1 MFPYRVIRVRT
12 RQCKGVAEHGR
23 GLFKRYLMVV
33 SVPGSF
39 FWIPLKIHRLP
50 RLLESDYQC
59 YCAITQWSN
68 GAKIMIIAILNEKGG
83 VGKTTLATNI
93 ARAFQQEGRK
103 VLLVDSDPQGS
114 LRDWLAADGENSNY
128 PPMIAMDKPAMIK
141 DLKSVSSQYD
151 EVIVDGC
158 PKSIGMIAATI
169 TVADLV
175 LIPVQPSG
183 FDLWAAN
190 SVVELVNQ
198 RQELADGRPKTAF
211 IVSRQITNTKLA
223 TESRQALIELG
234 FPILNAFTSQ
244 RIAYAQSSSNGK
256 TVLDTEPEGI
266 AAKEVRALVKE
277 IKELAHAGR

>member
-1 MFPYRVIRVRT
+1 
-12 RQCKGVAEHGR
+12 
-23 GLFKRYLMVV
+23 
-33 SVPGSF
+33 
-39 FWIPLKIHRLP
+39 
-50 RLLESDYQC
+50 
-59 YCAITQWSN
+59 
-68 GAKIMIIAILNEKGG
+68 MIIAILNEKGG

-114 LRDWLAADGENSNY
+114 LRDWLAAAGEHSNY
-128 PPMIAMDKPAMIK
+128 PPIFAMDKPAMIK

-158 PKSIGMIAATI
+158 PKSTGMIATTI
-169 TVADLV
+169 KVADVV

-190 SVVELVNQ
+190 FVVELVKQ
-198 RQELADGRPKTAF
+198 WQELADGRPRTAF
-211 IVSRQITNTKLA
+211 IVSRQITNTKLE

-266 AAKEVRALVKE
+266 AAKEVRAVVKE
-277 IKELAHAGR
+277 IKELAHAGC

>member
-1 MFPYRVIRVRT
+1 
-12 RQCKGVAEHGR
+12 
-23 GLFKRYLMVV
+23 
-33 SVPGSF
+33 
-39 FWIPLKIHRLP
+39 
-50 RLLESDYQC
+50 
-59 YCAITQWSN
+59 
-68 GAKIMIIAILNEKGG
+68 MIIAILNEKGG

-93 ARAFQQEGRK
+93 ARAFQQEGQK

-114 LRDWLAADGENSNY
+114 LRDWLAAAGEDSNY

-141 DLKSVSSQYD
+141 DLKGVSSQYD

-158 PKSIGMIAATI
+158 PKSIGMIATTI
-169 TVADLV
+169 TVADVV

-190 SVVELVNQ
+190 SVVELVKQ

-223 TESRQALIELG
+223 TESRQALLELG

-244 RIAYAQSSSNGK
+244 RIAYAQSSSNGR

-266 AAKEVRALVKE
+266 AAKEIRALVKE

>member
-1 MFPYRVIRVRT
+1 
-12 RQCKGVAEHGR
+12 
-23 GLFKRYLMVV
+23 
-33 SVPGSF
+33 
-39 FWIPLKIHRLP
+39 
-50 RLLESDYQC
+50 
-59 YCAITQWSN
+59 
-68 GAKIMIIAILNEKGG
+68 MIIAILNEKGG

-93 ARAFQQEGRK
+93 ARAFQQEGQK

-114 LRDWLAADGENSNY
+114 LRDWLAAAGENSNY

-158 PKSIGMIAATI
+158 PKSIGMIATTI

-190 SVVELVNQ
+190 SVGELVKQ

>member
-1 MFPYRVIRVRT
+1 
-12 RQCKGVAEHGR
+12 
-23 GLFKRYLMVV
+23 
-33 SVPGSF
+33 
-39 FWIPLKIHRLP
+39 
-50 RLLESDYQC
+50 
-59 YCAITQWSN
+59 
-68 GAKIMIIAILNEKGG
+68 
-83 VGKTTLATNI
+83 
-93 ARAFQQEGRK
+93 
-103 VLLVDSDPQGS
+103 
-114 LRDWLAADGENSNY
+114 
-128 PPMIAMDKPAMIK
+128 MIAMDKPAMIK
-141 DLKSVSSQYD
+141 DLKGVSSQYD

-158 PKSIGMIAATI
+158 PKSIGMIATTI
-169 TVADLV
+169 TVADVV

-190 SVVELVNQ
+190 SVVELVKQ

-223 TESRQALIELG
+223 TESRQALLELG

-244 RIAYAQSSSNGK
+244 RIAYAQSSSNGR

>member
-1 MFPYRVIRVRT
+1 
-12 RQCKGVAEHGR
+12 
-23 GLFKRYLMVV
+23 
-33 SVPGSF
+33 
-39 FWIPLKIHRLP
+39 
-50 RLLESDYQC
+50 
-59 YCAITQWSN
+59 
-68 GAKIMIIAILNEKGG
+68 MIIAILNEKGG

-114 LRDWLAADGENSNY
+114 LRDWLAAAGENSNY

-158 PKSIGMIAATI
+158 PKSIGMIATTI

-190 SVVELVNQ
+190 SVVELLKQ
-198 RQELADGRPKTAF
+198 RQELADGRPQNS
-211 IVSRQITNTKLA
+211 VHRQPADHQYEAWRPK
-223 TESRQALIELG
+223 
-234 FPILNAFTSQ
+234 
-244 RIAYAQSSSNGK
+244 
-256 TVLDTEPEGI
+256 V
-266 AAKEVRALVKE
+266 AKR
-277 IKELAHAGR
+277 

>member
-1 MFPYRVIRVRT
+1 
-12 RQCKGVAEHGR
+12 
-23 GLFKRYLMVV
+23 
-33 SVPGSF
+33 
-39 FWIPLKIHRLP
+39 
-50 RLLESDYQC
+50 
-59 YCAITQWSN
+59 
-68 GAKIMIIAILNEKGG
+68 MIIAILNEKGG

-93 ARAFQQEGRK
+93 ARAFQQEGQK

-114 LRDWLAADGENSNY
+114 LRDWLAAAGEDSNY

-141 DLKSVSSQYD
+141 DLKGVSSQYD

-158 PKSIGMIAATI
+158 PKSIGMIATTI
-169 TVADLV
+169 TVADVV

-190 SVVELVNQ
+190 SVVELVKQ

-223 TESRQALIELG
+223 TESRQALLELG

-244 RIAYAQSSSNGK
+244 RIAYAQSSSNGR

>member
-1 MFPYRVIRVRT
+1 
-12 RQCKGVAEHGR
+12 
-23 GLFKRYLMVV
+23 
-33 SVPGSF
+33 
-39 FWIPLKIHRLP
+39 
-50 RLLESDYQC
+50 
-59 YCAITQWSN
+59 
-68 GAKIMIIAILNEKGG
+68 MIIAILNEKGG

-93 ARAFQQEGRK
+93 ARAFQQEGQK

-114 LRDWLAADGENSNY
+114 LRDWLAAAGENSNY

-158 PKSIGMIAATI
+158 PKSIGMIATTI

-190 SVVELVNQ
+190 SVVELVKQ
-198 RQELADGRPKTAF
+198 RQELADGRPKAAF

>member
-1 MFPYRVIRVRT
+1 
-12 RQCKGVAEHGR
+12 
-23 GLFKRYLMVV
+23 
-33 SVPGSF
+33 
-39 FWIPLKIHRLP
+39 
-50 RLLESDYQC
+50 
-59 YCAITQWSN
+59 
-68 GAKIMIIAILNEKGG
+68 MIIAILNEKGG

-114 LRDWLAADGENSNY
+114 LRDWLAAAGENSNY

-158 PKSIGMIAATI
+158 PKSIGMIATTI

-190 SVVELVNQ
+190 SVVELVKQ
-198 RQELADGRPKTAF
+198 RQELADGRPKAAF

-234 FPILNAFTSQ
+234 FPILTAFTSQ